1 MKRNDTWDLLGQGG
15 TSTVTRGNLRRPD
28 DMPSQKRRRLE
39 QQMKTRAPLE
49 EVQQRPPRQRLDA
62 EKDDLIVQ
70 IVDLHG
76 IPNSGDLVLAGSTQR
91 GNSVTARIC
100 GFTPYFYARPNES
113 GPFGSSGPIEAFHAL
128 LNASTGVVN
137 VETVSKT
144 IMGVTETARML
155 FKLTFEDSESLC
167 AVQNLLLVDHE
178 LPGLGGWVKFPAG
191 NYKIVAH
198 GDAKSHSQ
206 VEILISHDA
215 VKICAGDYVTAPLR
229 VLSFDFETLFNVKDK
244 NSKPSTDPIIQ
255 ISNMVSRPGET
266 NPFLRVIFTLE
277 GDASG
282 MAELHIAVDPDVL
295 TGFNIMHFDLS
306 YIIDRVRLT
315 MPGFDLNLGRWKES
329 SMSWSEPYFYEEL
342 FCANGH
348 HKKGRPGKYVE
359 VEGRVVL
366 DLYRHFV
373 RHHGQF
379 KLDKYSLKNIA
390 EKLLPDDPDSHK
402 FAMEYTDIPTYQYE
416 SSATRRL
423 IAIYCLQDAKV
434 PLQLL
439 NKFNILGEY
448 LRKGREKQVPFTNL
462 LAPTPW
468 LEDLGVELAK
478 ARPVQAIIIN

>member
-1 MKRNDTWDLLGQGG
+1 
-15 TSTVTRGNLRRPD
+15 
-28 DMPSQKRRRLE
+28 
-39 QQMKTRAPLE
+39 
-49 EVQQRPPRQRLDA
+49 
-62 EKDDLIVQ
+62 
-70 IVDLHG
+70 
-76 IPNSGDLVLAGSTQR
+76 
-91 GNSVTARIC
+91 
-100 GFTPYFYARPNES
+100 
-113 GPFGSSGPIEAFHAL
+113 
-128 LNASTGVVN
+128 
-137 VETVSKT
+137 
-144 IMGVTETARML
+144 
-155 FKLTFEDSESLC
+155 
-167 AVQNLLLVDHE
+167 
-178 LPGLGGWVKFPAG
+178 
-191 NYKIVAH
+191 
-198 GDAKSHSQ
+198 
-206 VEILISHDA
+206 
-215 VKICAGDYVTAPLR
+215 
-229 VLSFDFETLFNVKDK
+229 
-244 NSKPSTDPIIQ
+244 
-255 ISNMVSRPGET
+255 
-266 NPFLRVIFTLE
+266 
-277 GDASG
+277 